1 MIYEFLFYIKKII
14 KVIYININIILI
26 AIFQDISLHILALS
40 VSQSLITKYINIYY
54 YQIY

>member
-14 KVIYININIILI
+14 KVIYININIILL
-26 AIFQDISLHILALS
+26 AIFQDISLHILELS

-54 YQIY
+54 QIY